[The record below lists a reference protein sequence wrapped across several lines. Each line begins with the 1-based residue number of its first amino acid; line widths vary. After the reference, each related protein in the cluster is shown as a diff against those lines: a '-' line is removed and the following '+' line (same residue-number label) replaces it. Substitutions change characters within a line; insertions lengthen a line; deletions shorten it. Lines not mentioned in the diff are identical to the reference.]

1 MKFEFDSNNATELRA
16 VRAAIEMLV
25 SSTDHLEAAAQ
36 HVTAANRLIA
46 GEAPELHPDNFKSPL
61 VAAVTEAR
69 EKADKVVGDVSV
81 VTLGEGRM
89 GGVVNTQPQRESVR
103 SPECASTLRDDGPEL
118 DSAGQPWNPELHSS
132 SRAKVAD
139 GTWKKKRGA
148 GKAVATVTGDGTG
161 EALPPASQ
169 EDRVAPAIPVPPT
182 PPAAPV
188 TPPAPPVPVAPAA
201 PAPTSAEGK
210 IWALISG
217 GVVTVN
223 QALEVARAA
232 GLADLGA
239 LRQSDEAKKLE
250 VLRVLEG
257 E

>member
-16 VRAAIEMLV
+16 V
-25 SSTDHLEAAAQ
+25 EAAVA
-36 HVTAANRLIA
+36 VLLDRLTPERQILTEVIA
-46 GEAPELHPDNFKSPL
+46 GLKADP
-61 VAAVTEAR
+61 VVTETQENPEPGTPIVITETVTDNR
-69 EKADKVVGDVSV
+69 QDRVPTVSD
-81 VTLGEGRM
+81 E
-89 GGVVNTQPQRESVR
+89 
-103 SPECASTLRDDGPEL
+103 EL

-169 EDRVAPAIPVPPT
+169 EERVAPAIPVPPT

-239 LRQSDEAKKLE
+239 LRQADEAKKLE